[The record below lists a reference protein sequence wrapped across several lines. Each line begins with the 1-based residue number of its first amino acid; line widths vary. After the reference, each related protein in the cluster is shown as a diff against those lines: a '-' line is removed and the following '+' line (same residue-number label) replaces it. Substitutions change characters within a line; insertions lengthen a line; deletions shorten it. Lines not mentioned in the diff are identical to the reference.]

1 MHVYFDECDEVW
13 HAGDVGGD
21 DTLLEVQS
29 LAPAVRVVSGNIDGG
44 LTRLRCPELLEF
56 DCAGA
61 SVVLTHIGGYPGRYA
76 PGMRKLLADKR
87 PTLMVCGHSHITK
100 VMFDKTLGVL
110 HINPGAAGRH
120 GWQQVRT
127 LIRLSITDG
136 RPHDLEVI
144 ELGNRT
150 QRT

>member
-1 MHVYFDECDEVW
+1 MHVYFAECDEVW

-21 DTLLEVQS
+21 DTLKEVLA
-29 LAPAVRVVSGNIDGG
+29 LAPTVRVVSGNIDGG
-44 LTRLRCPELLEF
+44 LTRLRCPELFEF
-56 DCAGA
+56 NCAGA

-76 PGMRKLLADKR
+76 PGMRKLLADKH

-100 VMFDKTLGVL
+100 VMFDKSLGVL

-127 LIRLSITDG
+127 IIRLSITDG

-144 ELGNRT
+144 ELGIRT
-150 QRT
+150 HLT